1 MLVTALLRSRR
12 SAVLLT
18 GSAIALGAVACG
30 QSAQQASTQGAADAP
45 PQRAAPGGTGGR
57 SAPST
62 ADLAVVARKL
72 GVSAERLKAAM
83 QSAMGASGPLGGPP
97 SADTFASLAEELGV
111 SQAKLRQ
118 ALSSIVP
125 RGPPG
130 GAGPPPAA

>member
-30 QSAQQASTQGAADAP
+30 QSAQQTSTQGAADAL
-45 PQRAAPGGTGGR
+45 PQRAAPGGPGGP
-57 SAPST
+57 APSA
-62 ADLAVVARKL
+62 ADLEAVAREL

-83 QSAMGASGPLGGPP
+83 QEAMGADGPLGGPP

-111 SQAKLRQ
+111 SQERLRQ

-130 GAGPPPAA
+130 AGTPPPAA